1 MSSSQ
6 MHESDQKIWRV
17 LNTLGE
23 QAERERADQATS
35 PEDEMMLAITSDT
48 GIYFNIMLKA
58 IHARR
63 ILEIGTSAGYSTL
76 WFAEAIKYNSSHQ
89 KMHSEKSITTIE
101 ESPRKISRAK
111 KHFEEAGVS
120 SMIEIRKGAAIDVLK
135 ETWAEHQNANLFD
148 FVFIDADKE
157 NAINY
162 FDLVLPMTRIG
173 GIIAADNILYPE
185 GLVEEMAKYCRYVR
199 SRQDVESV
207 TVPIGMG
214 EEITIKLR

>member
-1 MSSSQ
+1 
-6 MHESDQKIWRV
+6 
-17 LNTLGE
+17 
-23 QAERERADQATS
+23 
-35 PEDEMMLAITSDT
+35 MLAITSDT

-58 IHARR
+58 IRARR

-89 KMHSEKSITTIE
+89 KLNSEKSITTIE
-101 ESPRKISRAK
+101 ENPRKISRAK
-111 KHFEEAGVS
+111 KHFEEAGVG
-120 SMIEIRKGAAIDVLK
+120 SMIEVRKGTAIDVLK
-135 ETWAEHQNANLFD
+135 EIQKENQGNRLFD

-157 NAINY
+157 NAIDY

-185 GLVEEMAKYCRYVR
+185 GLVKEMAKYCRYVR
-199 SRQDVESV
+199 SRPDVESV
-207 TVPIGMG
+207 MVPIGMG

>member
-1 MSSSQ
+1 
-6 MHESDQKIWRV
+6 
-17 LNTLGE
+17 
-23 QAERERADQATS
+23 
-35 PEDEMMLAITSDT
+35 MMLAITRDT

-58 IHARR
+58 IRAGK

-76 WFAEAIKYNSSHQ
+76 WFAEAIKYNSNNN
-89 KMHSEKSITTIE
+89 MNSEKSIVTIE
-101 ESPRKISRAK
+101 GSSAKITGAK
-111 KHFEEAGVS
+111 KNFEEAGVA
-120 SMIEIRKGAAIDVLK
+120 SMIDIRKGAAVDVLK
-135 ETWAEHQNANLFD
+135 EMQKKDQVNRLFD

-162 FDLVLPMTRIG
+162 FDLVLPMTRVG

-207 TVPIGMG
+207 LVPIGMG
-214 EEITIKLR
+214 EEITIRLR